1 MPKIEV
7 VKKILEDIY
16 NLYQK
21 FPEEA
26 KKGIPPSNISQIIF
40 KQTGTMDLGFEVR
53 TIMHLRMIGAIKK
66 LENGRYELGK
76 YAYKLIEKE
85 KI

>member
-1 MPKIEV
+1 MPKLEV

-21 FPEEA
+21 YPEEA
-26 KKGIPPSNISQIIF
+26 KKGIPRSNLSQIIM
-40 KQTGTMDLGFEVR
+40 KQTGVLDMGFEIK
-53 TIMHLRMIGAIKK
+53 TITHLQWLGAIK
-66 LENGRYELGK
+66 EVSEGRYELGK
-76 YAYKLIEKE
+76 YGYKLIEKE